1 MSEKIRILYV
11 STKSVWGGAQK
22 YVFELATELDRSKF
36 DVAVAAGGDGALRTR
51 LEAAGVRFIPIPH
64 IARDVNIKDE
74 WNAFWALRNII
85 RTERPD
91 IIHFNGSKVGTMGPF
106 AAKFGHRKAKLVF
119 STHGIP
125 VLEERP
131 GWQKRLILS
140 SLRAAGLLLDS
151 VVAISRKDYQT
162 TLNSRVATPKQLI
175 FIPISIQPAD
185 YTLLPKKTAREELA
199 RRLGLAQG
207 AFAGKFLF
215 GCIGEF
221 VPNKNQ
227 IDLIRSVAKI
237 VEKNPAERQHMRL
250 LLIGWGDEEEQLR
263 NEIRL
268 LQLTDIA
275 YVLETTHADAKYMK
289 AFDTF
294 VLPSIKEGLPYV
306 LLEAALARV
315 AMIATNAG
323 GSPEV
328 VIHRDT
334 GALVPAH
341 DVTKLA
347 EMMQVFL
354 HDEKLR
360 DMYADRAFHH
370 VHRAF
375 SFHIMRQT
383 TERLYTSLAR
393 PSKIA

>member
-22 YVFELATELDRSKF
+22 YVYDLATGLDRSKF
-36 DVAVAAGGDGALRTR
+36 DVAVAAGGDGALKTR
-51 LEAAGVRFIPIPH
+51 LDAAGVRFISIPH
-64 IARDVNIKDE
+64 IARDVNITDE
-74 WNAFWALRNII
+74 WNAFWALRRVI

-91 IIHFNGSKVGTMGPF
+91 IIHFNGSKAGTMGAF
-106 AAKFGHRKAKLVF
+106 AAKLGARHAKLVY

-131 GWQKRLILS
+131 KWQKRLILY
-140 SLRAAGLLLDS
+140 SLRSAGLLLDS

-162 TLNSRVATPKQLI
+162 TLNAGIATPKQLI
-175 FIPISIQPAD
+175 FIPISIQPRD
-185 YTLLPKKTAREELA
+185 YTFLPKKTAREELA
-199 RRLGLAQG
+199 RRAGLTHS
-207 AFAGKFLF
+207 AFTGKFLF

-221 VPNKNQ
+221 VANKNQ
-227 IDLIRSVAKI
+227 IDLIRAVAGI
-237 VEKNPAERQHMRL
+237 VEKNPAERQHVRL
-250 LLIGWGDEEEQLR
+250 VLIGWGDTEDVLL

-275 YVLETTHADAKYMK
+275 HVLASTNTDARYMK

-294 VLPSIKEGLPYV
+294 VLSSMKEGLPYV
-306 LLEAALARV
+306 LLEAALAKV
-315 AMIATNAG
+315 PMIATAVG

-334 GALVPAH
+334 GSLVPAH
-341 DVTKLA
+341 NVPRLVET
-347 EMMQVFL
+347 MQTFL
-354 HDEKLR
+354 RDEKLR
-360 DMYADRAFHH
+360 DAYGERAFQH

-383 TERLYTSLAR
+383 TERLYTTLAR
-393 PSKIA
+393 PPATS